1 MNQWNITQMHQIMPL
16 PSITAIIQEGII
28 SLFDDGQLHSLSSAT
43 FWQIVWT
50 TKNLHTILHP

>member
-1 MNQWNITQMHQIMPL
+1 MHQIMPL

-28 SLFDDGQLHSLSSAT
+28 SLFDDGQLHSLSAAT